1 MPRECK
7 QRPALVCINGIKL
20 EVVAKR
26 RCDQNIRKRGRDLRT
41 RRFTLCHVP
50 KTQLHL
56 LHRLTVCA
64 HKRFQIRDRRT
75 CAPQECD
82 HFLIGVII
90 PHTLKKCAVY
100 PAGVIPIA
108 VIHRVI
114 APGEVHQAQ
123 AGIQRK
129 LSTQERLPRP
139 RVGNLRAVDRNGIP
153 QKRQRAPRCRDD
165 HMPLLRRKRK
175 RGKIPRRDDLLA
187 VEQRSVEI
195 QSNQFHAHLQK

>member
-1 MPRECK
+1 MQNMCPEERRHTVAVVGIRHVVTDSAHLWRSIAHGNACAGGTQHPQIVGAVPESDGVLRRDAQVPRECK

-90 PHTLKKCAVY
+90 PHKYRTRSRNA
-100 PAGVIPIA
+100 
-108 VIHRVI
+108 R
-114 APGEVHQAQ
+114 
-123 AGIQRK
+123 
-129 LSTQERLPRP
+129 STQP
-139 RVGNLRAVDRNGIP
+139 VSF
-153 QKRQRAPRCRDD
+153 Q
-165 HMPLLRRKRK
+165 
-175 RGKIPRRDDLLA
+175 
-187 VEQRSVEI
+187 
-195 QSNQFHAHLQK
+195 